1 MVIGAMNSV
10 GSPELL
16 AKLVNL
22 SNQQGLE
29 ELAAQLQDLSSFLHD
44 DLERIEKAL
53 RSLELPDAL
62 VGRTAGHLLSHGGK
76 RLRPLCVALASH
88 LGTGFNSASA
98 DIAVAVEL
106 VHHATLLHDDVV
118 DLADFRRGAPTARTE
133 YGNAASIF
141 AGDWLLI
148 EALRRVRRAALGN
161 ALGELLATIEE
172 MILAESLQLEYRR
185 RVDTPEEVYF
195 RVAEGKTAALF
206 RWAMLAGGQAGQL
219 PGGACEALGLY
230 GLHLGVAFQLTD
242 DLLDLV
248 GDQARTGKTLLT
260 DLRDGMMTFPLI
272 FALEQRPELRDPL
285 ARVLAQPDHDD
296 AAEEVFQTVVGA
308 VRETGAIERSREL
321 AQYRSIQAV
330 RSLESLP
337 DGVSRRALVAVA
349 ESTVRRNR

>member
-1 MVIGAMNSV
+1 MITGAMKSV

-16 AKLVNL
+16 TKLVDL
-22 SNQQGLE
+22 SQRQGLPD
-29 ELAAQLQDLSSFLHD
+29 LAHQLQGLASFLD
-44 DLERIEKAL
+44 GDLERVEKAL
-53 RSLELPDAL
+53 RELDLPDAL
-62 VGRTAGHLLSHGGK
+62 VGRTADHLLRRGGK

-88 LGTGFNSASA
+88 LGSGFSSACA

-118 DLADFRRGAPTARTE
+118 DLADARRGAPTARTE

-148 EALRRVRRAALGN
+148 EALRRVRRAAVGN

-185 RVDTPEEVYF
+185 RVDTPEDVYL

-206 RWAMLAGGQAGQL
+206 RWAMGAGGQAGEL
-219 PGGACEALGLY
+219 SGGACEALGLY

-248 GDQARTGKTLLT
+248 GDEARTGKALLT

-272 FALEQRPELRDPL
+272 FALKRRPELRDPL
-285 ARVLAQPDHDD
+285 AAALAKPLYDESS
-296 AAEEVFQTVVGA
+296 EEVFRRVVQA
-308 VRETGAIERSREL
+308 VRETGAVERSREL
-321 AQYRSIQAV
+321 AQYRSMQAV
-330 RSLESLP
+330 RSLEGLP
-337 DGVSRRALVAVA
+337 ENISRQALVAVA

>member
-1 MVIGAMNSV
+1 MVTDTVKSV

-16 AKLVNL
+16 TKLVNL
-22 SNQQGLE
+22 SHSQGLG
-29 ELAAQLQDLSSFLHD
+29 ELAASLQSLSTFLD
-44 DLERIEKAL
+44 GDLERVEKAL
-53 RSLELPDAL
+53 ADLELPDAL
-62 VGRTAGHLLSHGGK
+62 VGRAAGHLLSHGGK

-88 LGTGFNSASA
+88 LGSGFNGASA

-118 DLADFRRGAPTARTE
+118 DLADSRRGAPTARTE

-148 EALRRVRRAALGN
+148 EALRRVRRARTAN
-161 ALGELLATIEE
+161 ALGDLLATIEE

-195 RVAEGKTAALF
+195 QVAEGKTAALF
-206 RWAMLAGGQAGQL
+206 RWAMVAGGQAGDL
-219 PGGACEALGLY
+219 DAAACEALGAY

-242 DLLDLV
+242 DLLDLI
-248 GDQARTGKTLLT
+248 GDEARTGKSLLT

-272 FALEQRPELRDPL
+272 YALKHRPELREPL
-285 ARVLAQPDHDD
+285 AHALAKPLYD
-296 AAEEVFQTVVGA
+296 ETSGEVFRQVVEAVRKTGA
-308 VRETGAIERSREL
+308 VERSREL
-321 AQYRSIQAV
+321 AQYRATKAV

-337 DGVSRRALVAVA
+337 ENLSRQALVAVA